1 MRQVRYRRHS
11 VAETARALERVAALV
26 DDVDPFDDS
35 TLEAGMRALASDLD
49 WRAGD
54 LFMPVRI
61 AVTGRRATPPLFATM
76 AVLGRQRCRVRL
88 QRALAGLA
96 KLAAA

>member
-1 MRQVRYRRHS
+1 
-11 VAETARALERVAALV
+11 
-26 DDVDPFDDS
+26 
-35 TLEAGMRALASDLD
+35 MRALAADLD
-49 WRAGD
+49 WKAGD

-76 AVLGRQRCRVRL
+76 EVLGRQRCRDRL
-88 QRALAGLA
+88 RRALAGLA